1 MPKTDHDIIKVLI
14 HWLANRTIAKKSE
27 KAFYNDV
34 EVMAGDVYQQIG
46 LYMYY
51 LKSFVFIS

>member
-1 MPKTDHDIIKVLI
+1 MEVLI

-51 LKSFVFIS
+51 LKSFVFLS